1 MKMNKTFFYLIAF
14 FICGIHYTV
23 SAQFPIPD
31 KPLCV
36 QLKSKKLI
44 AELRNDSS
52 GADEVLRNALT
63 KYWTLTPFELLPAEE
78 FRKILAAGDTNYAAL
93 MSSFGESSHTMTRFD
108 TKGGGGFQDIATFY
122 FGHYDYS
129 LCLVTGSNTNTK
141 VCSITY
147 SFDKLMTSDYLFIV
161 QQISRLVNASLN
173 DITGSAY
180 YNHKKNMDFVKT
192 KILLVP
198 KELFKEKD
206 LAKLNDIYKYPSKI
220 VTLSEMNDL
229 VLSENEAY
237 IYPKII
243 FCEQHNFYGWVTI
256 SAKDGAITS
265 IMTFGGIQTSSRVN
279 SDELIKVKDLK
290 YITSGL
296 AQGINNKYD

>member
-1 MKMNKTFFYLIAF
+1 MNKTFFYLVAF
-14 FICGIHYTV
+14 FISGILPA

-31 KPLCV
+31 KSLCE

-52 GADEVLRNALT
+52 GADEVMRNALK

-78 FRKILAAGDTNYAAL
+78 FKKILASGDTSYAAL
-93 MSSFGESSHTMTRFD
+93 ISSFGESSHTITRFN
-108 TKGGGGFQDIATFY
+108 TKTSGGFEDRGTFY

-129 LCLVTGSNTNTK
+129 LCLVTGNNTNTK

-147 SFDKLMTSDYLFIV
+147 AIDKLITSDYLFIV

-173 DITGSAY
+173 NINGLAY
-180 YNHKKNMDFVKT
+180 YDHKKNMEFVKT
-192 KILLVP
+192 KTLLVP
-198 KELFKEKD
+198 KELFKEKE
-206 LAKLNDIYKYPSKI
+206 LSKLSEIYKFPGKVVS
-220 VTLSEMNDL
+220 LSEMNDL
-229 VLSENEAY
+229 VLSENEEY

-243 FCEQHNFYGWVTI
+243 FCAQHNFYGWVTV

-265 IMTFGGIQTSSRVN
+265 IMTFGGIQVASNVK
-279 SDELIKVKDLK
+279 SDEVIKVKDLK
-290 YITSGL
+290 YITSGM